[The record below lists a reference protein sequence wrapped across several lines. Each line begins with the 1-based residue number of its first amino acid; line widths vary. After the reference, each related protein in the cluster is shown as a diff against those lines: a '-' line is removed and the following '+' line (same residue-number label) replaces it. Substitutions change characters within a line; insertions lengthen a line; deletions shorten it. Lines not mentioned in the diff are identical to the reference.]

1 MLPAMVVFG
10 VEAAKPPTQPPA
22 KLIPIVQEDIR
33 PHETGSAVQS
43 LTAPQIVPPPEPRVM
58 PPFPQYSGPWP
69 VTPKEE
75 CQQLGDREEAQ
86 LCEEYPER
94 ETLLNSLVL
103 GEPRTFHGAVLKN
116 FNAVVLK

>member
-1 MLPAMVVFG
+1 
-10 VEAAKPPTQPPA
+10 
-22 KLIPIVQEDIR
+22 
-33 PHETGSAVQS
+33 
-43 LTAPQIVPPPEPRVM
+43 M

-103 GEPRTFHGAVLKN
+103 GEPRTFNGAVLKN